1 MGAEA
6 MPDGTHHRCSRAV
19 RSRGA
24 RIRSSY
30 SFREISLAEGQSR
43 ETRFPSGTPRTR
55 AYSLAMRRLS
65 SDFPL

>member
-1 MGAEA
+1 
-6 MPDGTHHRCSRAV
+6 MPEGTHHRCFRAV
-19 RSRGA
+19 SSSGT
-24 RIRSSY
+24 RIVSSY
-30 SFREISLAEGQSR
+30 SFREISLVMGQSR